1 MLDEDDTVK
10 DLATKTMEELWFG
23 SALPKSKNGSS
34 QAMDRVELQAK
45 AAIIMGVASQ
55 FKDRQSPLED
65 MLHDIMNS
73 KDSVDA
79 SLVHSRYAEICGV
92 LIDGLVDAS
101 DLPEFVRTCA
111 SDRVSISYCRADR
124 RQLCAHHPP
133 VHVSIPCC
141 AFWHERRHT
150 TALLEERYY
159 RMCRRRYSR
168 TFRPDFRIS
177 RRSKLLRITYFVSSE
192 SRSLSC
198 QRLP

>member
-23 SALPKSKNGSS
+23 SALPRSKNGLS
-34 QAMDRVELQAK
+34 QAMDRVELQTK
-45 AAIIMGVASQ
+45 VAIIMGVASQ

-101 DLPEFVRTCA
+101 DLPEFVRACTLVCVA
-111 SDRVSISYCRADR
+111 ISYCRADR
-124 RQLCAHHPP
+124 RQLRTYHTL
-133 VHVSIPCC
+133 VYLSIPCC
-141 AFWHERRHT
+141 ALRHERRHPS
-150 TALLEERYY
+150 ALPEERHH
-159 RMCRRRYSR
+159 CKHFCCLLGSFIPESI
-168 TFRPDFRIS
+168 TS
-177 RRSKLLRITYFVSSE
+177 RRSKSLRITCFVSSE
-192 SRSLSC
+192 
-198 QRLP
+198 